1 MGELEGSLFV
11 HVHTCVHESGTYTC
25 NGTHSIHNRNQLTNP
40 HQIIVATFSQVL
52 SWLHPVT
59 HASITRSSQPLVGP
73 SKKRSKED
81 EAYIQ
86 AIHKAN
92 KYSKKIFIMDARP
105 RINAV
110 ANIVSHTYKGT
121 VCCASCNLSCLRL
134 ASFPGPT
141 QLSVTCSVYFHLH
154 MGRAWERG

>member
-1 MGELEGSLFV
+1 MEPPPPTLGANLPTL
-11 HVHTCVHESGTYTC
+11 
-25 NGTHSIHNRNQLTNP
+25 NK
-40 HQIIVATFSQVL
+40 IIVATFSQVL

-110 ANIVSHTYKGT
+110 ANIVSQDLWDFY
-121 VCCASCNLSCLRL
+121 
-134 ASFPGPT
+134 
-141 QLSVTCSVYFHLH
+141 
-154 MGRAWERG
+154 

>member
-1 MGELEGSLFV
+1 MLPEVAHSLGLGRGGV
-11 HVHTCVHESGTYTC
+11 GGVSLYICVCMRVVPIHAIEPTPDTLGTKLQTL
-25 NGTHSIHNRNQLTNP
+25 NK
-40 HQIIVATFSQVL
+40 IIVTAFSQVL

-110 ANIVSHTYKGT
+110 ANIVSHTYKIDLG
-121 VCCASCNLSCLRL
+121 
-134 ASFPGPT
+134 
-141 QLSVTCSVYFHLH
+141 
-154 MGRAWERG
+154 

>member
-1 MGELEGSLFV
+1 MQWNPLTS
-11 HVHTCVHESGTYTC
+11 
-25 NGTHSIHNRNQLTNP
+25 LTNP
-40 HQIIVATFSQVL
+40 QQIIVTAFSQVL

-110 ANIVSHTYKGT
+110 ANIVS
-121 VCCASCNLSCLRL
+121 
-134 ASFPGPT
+134 
-141 QLSVTCSVYFHLH
+141 QI
-154 MGRAWERG
+154 

>member
-1 MGELEGSLFV
+1 M
-11 HVHTCVHESGTYTC
+11 CVHESGM
-25 NGTHSIHNRNQLTNP
+25 QWNP
-40 HQIIVATFSQVL
+40 LHTLGANLPTLNKIIITTSSQVL

-110 ANIVSHTYKGT
+110 ANIVSHDLWDFY
-121 VCCASCNLSCLRL
+121 
-134 ASFPGPT
+134 
-141 QLSVTCSVYFHLH
+141 
-154 MGRAWERG
+154 

>member
-1 MGELEGSLFV
+1 MLPKVAYSLGLGRGEWELFV
-11 HVHTCVHESGTYTC
+11 HMRVHESGTC
-25 NGTHSIHNRNQLTNP
+25 NGTHSRHTSLTNP
-40 HQIIVATFSQVL
+40 QQIFVAAFSQVL

-121 VCCASCNLSCLRL
+121 VHCASCGSQ
-134 ASFPGPT
+134 P
-141 QLSVTCSVYFHLH
+141 
-154 MGRAWERG
+154 